1 MCYNKSM
8 KRIDVLKGIE
18 QILVQKAYETGH
30 ISHRADGDWQKQADG
45 SWIPYKGQSDQST
58 PQAQENST
66 TNTEHGEIIKQD
78 FESVPKSI
86 KDKMFTIAQQYQS
99 EWAED
104 SDEDIRSMAED
115 DVEAISQMLWD
126 NADEET
132 RNSWLNSDNSNKE
145 DRYGEI
151 TEEDLVE
158 TPNDHYYSTEDI
170 TTTTI
175 DGEDFSSEEYND
187 FKSEIESLASGEF
200 FNDVANIRVDPNNS
214 DMPDNDDLM
223 EVTDKLID
231 QFDLSKN
238 LTDEQYE
245 DLTEVIQDIWSQNN
259 PTSDDDEDYPNSDG
273 VQKSAVRDMRSTPI
287 TKNMGF

>member
-8 KRIDVLKGIE
+8 KRIDVLKGVE

-45 SWIPYKGQSDQST
+45 SWKPYTGQSNQSA
-58 PQAQENST
+58 PQAQKPTE
-66 TNTEHGEIIKQD
+66 NTE
-78 FESVPKSI
+78 
-86 KDKMFTIAQQYQS
+86 
-99 EWAED
+99 
-104 SDEDIRSMAED
+104 
-115 DVEAISQMLWD
+115 
-126 NADEET
+126 
-132 RNSWLNSDNSNKE
+132 
-145 DRYGEI
+145 YGEI
-151 TEEDLVE
+151 TEEDLAE
-158 TPNDHYYSTEDI
+158 TPN
-170 TTTTI
+170 
-175 DGEDFSSEEYND
+175 EDFSPEEYND

-223 EVTDKLID
+223 EVTDKLIE

-245 DLTEVIQDIWSQNN
+245 DLTEVVQDIWSQNN
-259 PTSDDDEDYPNSDG
+259 PTSDDEDNVETPEKSYGDDEVDYTYAKDIDYSQYDDDIKSIEFRENDDGEFEPHDDDYFRVADKIYEQTDREDMSDEEADQLYDEIVDRVVDRAYELHNN
-273 VQKSAVRDMRSTPI
+273 VQKSAVRDMRSAPT